1 MFLVLLTTLASA
13 ADPQPTSTW
22 DPAEAQQ
29 VQLELIEVLID
40 SKQPDKALYAITEVR
55 AGGVS
60 GAALDIL
67 QARALIAK
75 GLPMDAVLLLEDQ
88 YMRDYERHR
97 VVCLA
102 YMDLKE
108 TDQAEVSCRKALRF
122 APSELPTTELADLH
136 NNLGFVLASQNR
148 HEEAILSYREA
159 LKLSPNLARA
169 RNNLG
174 FSQAALGKDEL
185 ALDTFRAALSASLG
199 FDPEILEAE
208 AYFNL
213 GVAQQARGAN
223 QEAKDSFHQALKH
236 VPGHAK
242 AREALDQMTPNLKEA
257 P

>member
-1 MFLVLLTTLASA
+1 MLALILVTAALA

-22 DPAEAQQ
+22 DPAEAEQ

-40 SKQPDKALYAITEVR
+40 SKQPDKALYAITQVR
-55 AGGVS
+55 AGGVTGS
-60 GAALDIL
+60 ALDIL
-67 QARALIAK
+67 QARALVAK

-88 YMRDYERHR
+88 YMRDFQRHK

-102 YMDLKE
+102 HMDLKE
-108 TDQAEVSCRKALRF
+108 TDEAELNCRKALRF
-122 APSELPTTELADLH
+122 APSSLSSIDVADLH

-169 RNNLG
+169 RNNMG
-174 FSQAALGKDEL
+174 FSQAALGQDEK
-185 ALDTFRAALSASLG
+185 ALDTFRAALSVSLG

-213 GVAQQARGAN
+213 GVAQLARGAD
-223 QEAKDSFHQALKH
+223 QRAKDSFHSALKH

-242 AREALDQMTPNLKEA
+242 ARDALDQMTPNLKEA

>member
-1 MFLVLLTTLASA
+1 MLALLLASVALA

-22 DPAEAQQ
+22 DPAEAEQ

-40 SKQPDKALYAITEVR
+40 SEQPDKALYAITEVR
-55 AGGVS
+55 AGGVT
-60 GAALDIL
+60 GAPLDIL
-67 QARALIAK
+67 QARALVAK

-88 YMRDYERHR
+88 YMRDFQRHK

-102 YMDLKE
+102 HMDLKE
-108 TDQAEVSCRKALRF
+108 TEAAEVNCRKALRF
-122 APSELPTTELADLH
+122 APSDLTSTDLADLH

-169 RNNLG
+169 RNNMG
-174 FSQAALGKDEL
+174 FSQAALGQDDK

-213 GVAQQARGAN
+213 GVAQLARGAD
-223 QEAKDSFHQALKH
+223 QEAKDSFHTALKH

-242 AREALDQMTPNLKEA
+242 ARAALDKMTPNLKEA